1 MCDSIVLASSV
12 FGSIY
17 ICATSLTLIDKQ
29 LLENNINKSL
39 LVINGCTF
47 LISGSIFL
55 YSVKSYFSSL

>member
-55 YSVKSYFSSL
+55 YGINLSKCTF